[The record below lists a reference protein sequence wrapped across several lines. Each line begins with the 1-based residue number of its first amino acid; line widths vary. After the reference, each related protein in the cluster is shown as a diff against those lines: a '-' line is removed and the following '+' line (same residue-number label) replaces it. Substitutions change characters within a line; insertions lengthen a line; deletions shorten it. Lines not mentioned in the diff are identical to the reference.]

1 MCWRTRATCVQV
13 VEGPSRVWDKE
24 LCEGQG
30 LDRQRQAGDKAA
42 AKAQWPQVMAGGGLV
57 GRGGGQAV
65 AKAQWPQVMAGGG
78 GVHLGQVLAGAGPGG
93 LALLGRPLLMIDE
106 VVRAICH

>member
-1 MCWRTRATCVQV
+1 
-13 VEGPSRVWDKE
+13 
-24 LCEGQG
+24 
-30 LDRQRQAGDKAA
+30 
-42 AKAQWPQVMAGGGLV
+42 MA
-57 GRGGGQAV
+57 QAV
-65 AKAQWPQVMAGGG
+65 AKEQWPQVMAGGG